1 MNIQELELEDS
12 EEFQVQCRENNMKK
26 MNLYLTSE
34 IRDCIDLFGSPMAL
48 KTY

>member
-26 MNLYLTSE
+26 MLSLFTDHLFSVTSVVE
-34 IRDCIDLFGSPMAL
+34 TAGD
-48 KTY
+48 